1 MTVKKSGLE
10 DVLPLTPLQEGLL
23 FHALFDADAPDVY
36 TVSMTLEL
44 TGPLDPARLR
54 DAGQALLDRHANLRA
69 GFRRTAKGTTVA
81 AIPTRA
87 RLPWTAL
94 DASSVAEAERLVDE
108 DRQRRFDMAR
118 PPLLRMMLVRLG
130 PDQHRLTI
138 AHHHILLD
146 GWSAP
151 ILVRELLDLYARP
164 GSLPPATPYKAYLAW
179 LSKWDKKAAA
189 EAWQQAL
196 YGLDE
201 PTRLAPAARDETSR
215 LGEAG
220 GAGEAG
226 AGPAPV
232 GPAGVATAL
241 DEDLSARLTGLARA
255 HGLTLNTLVQAAWG
269 LLVSRTTGRD
279 DVVFGATVSGRPPQ
293 LPGVESMIGL
303 FINTVPVRVRLRADE
318 AVRDLL
324 TRLQD
329 EQAALIEHQYL
340 GLADIQRLAGHGELF
355 DTLTVFESYPADDGD
370 PVPGLSVTQIDD
382 QDATHYPLV
391 LIAEPGDRIG
401 LEIRYRADVVPS
413 ERAEEMLAR
422 LTRVLGAF
430 AADPATPVGRISLLA
445 EAERATVLGEW
456 AGSVE
461 GIPLT
466 TFPQRFAEMA
476 AKFPGNTAV
485 VLGDE
490 QVSYAELDARSARL
504 ASALAARGVGPG
516 DVVAIALP
524 RSTDLVTALVGV
536 LRSGAAYLALD
547 LDYPADRLA
556 YMIEDARPAC
566 VVTRSEVPGGLPVV
580 DVASDGDAI
589 PREPSLLD
597 AAYVIYTSGSTGK
610 PKGVVVTHEGASKL
624 LATQQRRLGL
634 DETTRSTLFAS
645 PSFDVAYWE
654 LCWALLSG
662 GTLIV
667 VPSELRA
674 PGAPLV
680 DYLTKQEVTQV
691 ALPPAV
697 LGALPPGVELPTG
710 ITLMVGTEEVPARLV
725 ERFAA
730 GRRMFNCYGPTETS
744 VNATLYQLP
753 TVVTGSVP
761 IGFPDPGQTAYVLDS
776 GLNPVP
782 PGTVGEL
789 YLGGLGLARG
799 YLNRPEL
806 TSERFVADP
815 FGRPGRRMYRTGD
828 LVRWNSAGALE
839 FVGRSDH
846 QVKIRGFRVEL
857 GEIEAVVAARPG
869 VRQAAVVLRTDNG
882 VKRIVAYVVGRDDLR
897 AEVAAV
903 LPDHMVPSAFVQLDA
918 LPVSVNGKL
927 DQKALPAPEF
937 GAGAGGR
944 RPRTPR
950 EKLLCDVFA
959 DVLGVPALGI
969 DDDFFALGGDSI
981 MSMQLVGRARAAG
994 LVLTPRQVFQQR
1006 TPARLVAVAGT
1017 VSGADAVPAALSLI
1031 TLTDADRRELAALA
1045 GDVREVLPLSPL
1057 QSGLLFHTLLD
1068 DTGPDV
1074 YTVRMVLNLSGPID
1088 ALRLRA
1094 AAQSLLNRHGN
1105 LAASFHHLSSGT
1117 AVSVVPTSAAL
1128 TWTEADVTVAPP
1140 DGSTIAPEAD
1150 PSVGAAPGRTPR
1162 AAPDTPDISVG
1173 AGLSMDADRSEGVDP
1188 FVSAARSE
1196 GVGPFVSAARSEG
1209 VDPSASADRF
1219 ESVGR
1224 LDEAAWERLLAE
1236 QGRRFDPAVGP
1247 LVRFAL
1253 ARTGPAEHRLVIT
1266 LHHLLLD
1273 GWSRGPLMA
1282 ELSALYR
1289 SAEAPSAIRPYRDY
1303 LAWLTGQDRRVAEQA
1318 WASALQGLTEP
1329 TRVAPGEGQR
1339 AALTPAVVE
1348 ATLNEERTAALTALA
1363 RSRGLTL
1370 NTVVQA
1376 AWALLLAR
1384 LTGRDDVV
1392 FGATVSG
1399 RPAQLPGVE
1408 DMIGLFINTVPVR
1421 VRLRP
1426 DEPVSTLLARL
1437 QDEQSALME
1446 HQYLSLT
1453 DIQRA
1458 AGGGELFD
1466 TLLVFENY
1474 PDNED
1479 AGDDGGL
1486 PITGTDGHDATH
1498 YPLTLI
1504 AEPGD
1509 TLRLAVE
1516 YRPDLFEAA
1525 HATRLADALRNIVD
1539 ALTSGLD
1546 APVGRIGLL
1555 PSLPAG
1561 GEGVVVPGASVLSGR
1576 DRAQGDAPIGG
1587 SFRSAGPDLS
1597 TGTLP
1602 ELLTAQAAATP
1613 DATAV
1618 IGPDGEELTYR
1629 ELDERSDRL
1638 ARVLA
1643 AAGAG
1648 PETVVAIALPRSVD
1662 LVVAIHAVEK
1672 AGAAYLP
1679 LDLDHPRAR
1688 LDAMLAD
1695 AQPVAVIA
1703 TDSTLFPGAL
1713 ITPSALSDTTP
1724 ELSDA
1729 LTVPITLV
1737 GPRNPAY
1744 VIYTSGSTGKPKGVA
1759 VEHAGI
1765 VNRLRW
1771 MQHEYGLTAGDRV
1784 LQKTPAGFDVS
1795 VWEFFWP
1802 LITGAALVV
1811 AKPDGHRDPAYLAEL
1826 IQRESVTTV
1835 HFVPSM
1841 LAAFL
1846 AEPAAAGCTS
1856 LRRVI
1861 CSGEALPTALAER
1874 FRELLPQAE
1883 LHNLYGPTEASIDVT
1898 SWPAARGTGHG
1909 TVPIGGPV
1917 WNTRVSVLDAFLRP
1931 VPAEVPGELYLSG
1944 VQLARGYR
1952 NRPDLT
1958 ADRFVAD
1965 PFGAPGER
1973 MYRTGDQV
1981 RWLEPGVLEFLGRG
1995 DGQVKIR
2002 GLRVELGE
2010 IEAALTAQPGV
2021 DTAVVLLRE
2030 DRPGVAHLVAY
2041 LIGSDPVDEESLRRV
2056 LPDHMVP
2063 TAFVRLD
2070 ALPVSVNGKLD
2081 RAALPAPDFAAASTG
2096 TAARNPR
2103 EQLLSELFAQ
2113 VLGVPSV
2120 GVDDDF
2126 FRLGGDSIVSIQLAG
2141 RARAAGLS
2149 LTLRQIFQ
2157 LRTPAALAAAAGAAF
2172 TAESGGGALVE
2183 LTDAETAEIAA
2194 LGLDV
2199 AEVLP
2204 LSPLQAGLLFHAAF
2218 DDGGLDLY
2226 TVQMVFD
2233 LPATVDPARLRS
2245 AAQALL
2251 QRHANLRASFHQLGS
2266 GRPVAVV
2273 ARGAVLPWAEVDLTA
2288 DDGDEAWQ
2296 QCLAEE
2302 GRRFD
2307 PAVAPLLRMLL
2318 ARTRGGYRLV
2328 LTHQHML
2335 LDGWSRGPL
2344 MDQLAALY
2352 AGPGDAEPVPY
2363 RDFLAWLGGQNRTAA
2378 EDAWRTALEGVAD
2391 ATRLAP
2397 ADPQREPI
2405 VPSLIEH
2412 ELPLEVSASL
2422 TALARS
2428 RGLTLNTLVQ
2438 TAWSIVLGRLTGRDD
2453 VVFGATVSGR
2463 PAQLPGVEQMIGLF
2477 INTVPVRVRIDPAE
2491 PAQALLD
2498 RVQNEQ
2504 SALLDHQYLGL
2515 ADIQRLAGV
2524 GELFDTLLI
2533 VENYPDRAEDGPDTL
2548 LSAAEAGGRDATH
2561 YPLTWVVDPGEQLRV
2576 GLEHRA
2582 DLFPAPVA
2590 TRLVA
2595 AVTAVL
2601 TAFAIDPSRPVGRLD
2616 LVVDEDRTGGNPSSP
2631 GRPSERK
2638 NAQAAERSAANA
2650 QVAERPST
2658 DAQLEQGDPTIAQIF
2673 ERQAAD
2679 SPDELAVVCGDVRWT
2694 FAELNVRANKLA
2706 RLLVARGA
2714 GPEDV
2719 VALVLPRTAD
2729 AITAILAVL
2738 KSGAAY
2744 LPIDPAY
2751 PEARRAAMIE
2761 DARPLLVVGSGGL
2774 RVDDAAVLAQ
2784 PGHNLGDDE
2793 RVRPAR
2799 AQHPAYVIYTSGST
2813 GRPKGVVVTHRN
2825 LVNLFRSHRDQL
2837 HRPAQARTGRRHLRV
2852 GHAWSF
2858 AFDASWQPQLWLLD
2872 GHALHIV
2879 TEQTQRDPELLA
2891 RQIRDEGI
2899 DFIELTPSHF
2909 AQVADAGLIRDGRC
2923 PLAVVG
2929 VGGEAIPPALWARLG
2944 SLPGTDAFNLYGP
2957 TEATVDALSARIA
2970 DAPAPVIGRAVA
2982 GARAYVLD
2990 NALRPVPTGIA
3001 GELYVAGEGLARGYL
3016 GRAGQTAERFVPDP
3030 YGPSGSRMYRT
3041 GDLVRWTEQ
3050 GQVEYLGRV
3059 DEQVKIRGYRVELGE
3074 IESVLAAQPGVAE
3087 AVVLARTDRPGVH
3100 LLAGYVVAPEDFDLD
3115 ALRASVANELPDYM
3129 VPSALI
3135 RLDRLPTLANGKI
3148 NRAALPAPSFAAA
3161 GEGRAPETDRERILG
3176 EVVAT
3181 ALGLPAV
3188 DAETDF
3194 FLLGGD
3200 SIVAMRLVGLAR
3212 AAGLRLTPRQIF
3224 AERTVERLALVATAA
3239 VPAEDRAGDGVGR
3252 FPLTPVMRWLSEV
3265 DGPTAGFNQSAVVQ
3279 VPANLGWEPLL
3290 TALQALADKHDML
3303 RARFSRRAG
3312 GDDAADGTAGWTVE
3326 VPPPGS
3332 SRATEWT
3339 TRIDVTGRN
3348 MWEAVAEQA
3357 KIAQAELDMIRV
3369 VWLDAGPS
3377 APGRLL
3383 LLIHHLAV
3391 DGVSWRVLLPELGAF
3406 WRDAAAGRTPD
3417 ITPTATSFRRWATGL
3432 AAQAVDPA
3440 RVAELPMWT
3449 EIVGKGQP
3457 LPVRR
3462 PLDPTVD
3469 VASTLLDVSLAL
3481 PVDVT
3486 EALLTRVPAA
3496 LGATINDVLLGALG
3510 VAVTRWRGGD
3520 AVLVALEGHGREEH
3534 LVAGADLSGTVGWFT
3549 NIFPVCLDTAGIDV
3563 EAGGAAVA
3571 EAVGRV
3577 RKHLASLPDNGMGYG
3592 LLRYLNPS
3600 TGPELAALPHPP
3612 IQFNYMGRFDFPEA
3626 ADWEYA
3632 PEAEAAENGAD
3643 DAMPETYELV
3653 VNAQTEDRAGGPQL
3667 TATWAWPSA
3676 VLTEDS
3682 VGRLARGWF
3691 DALQALAIHVSDN
3704 HEENR

>member
-44 TGPLDPARLR
+44 TGPLDRDRLR
-54 DAGQALLDRHANLRA
+54 EAGQALLDRHANLRA
-69 GFRRTAKGTTVA
+69 GFRRTAKGATVA

-87 RLPWTAL
+87 RLPWTEHE
-94 DASSVAEAERLVDE
+94 ASSASEAERLVEE

-151 ILVRELLDLYARP
+151 LLVKELLDLYARP

-179 LSKWDKKAAA
+179 LSKWDKKAATEAWRQALAGLAEPSRLA
-189 EAWQQAL
+189 EAGTSA
-196 YGLDE
+196 GAVVPEPVGAVLDE
-201 PTRLAPAARDETSR
+201 N
-215 LGEAG
+215 
-220 GAGEAG
+220 
-226 AGPAPV
+226 
-232 GPAGVATAL
+232 
-241 DEDLSARLTGLARA
+241 LSARLTGLARA

-269 LLVSRTTGRD
+269 LLLARTTGRD

-303 FINTVPVRVRLRADE
+303 FINTVPVRVRLRPDE
-318 AVRDLL
+318 AVCDLL
-324 TRLQD
+324 ARLQD

-370 PVPGLSVTQIDD
+370 PVPGLRVTQIDD

-401 LEIRYRADVVPS
+401 LELRHRADVVAS
-413 ERAEEMLAR
+413 GTAEALLAR
-422 LTRVLGAF
+422 LTRILEAF
-430 AADPATPVGRISLLA
+430 AADPGAPVGRISLLDD
-445 EAERATVLGEW
+445 AERATILGDW
-456 AGSVE
+456 AGTVD

-476 AKFPGNTAV
+476 AKFPGNAAV

-516 DVVAIALP
+516 DVVAVALP

-556 YMIEDARPAC
+556 YMIDDARPAC
-566 VVTRSEVPGGLPVV
+566 VVTRSSVPGGLPVV
-580 DVASDGDAI
+580 DVASAGDAI
-589 PREPSLLD
+589 PREPDRHD
-597 AAYVIYTSGSTGK
+597 AAYVIYTSGSTGR
-610 PKGVVVTHEGASKL
+610 PKGVVVTHEGAAKL

-645 PSFDVAYWE
+645 PSFDLAYWE

-667 VPSELRA
+667 VPAELRV

-680 DYLTKQEVTQV
+680 DYLTKQEITQV
-691 ALPPAV
+691 ALPPSV
-697 LGALPPGVELPTG
+697 LGALPAGVRLPLG
-710 ITLMVGTEEVPARLV
+710 ITLIAGTEEVPARLV

-730 GRRMFNCYGPTETS
+730 GRRMFNAYGPTETS
-744 VNATLYQLP
+744 VNATLYQVP
-753 TVVTGSVP
+753 AVVTGTVP

-799 YLNRPEL
+799 YLNRPGL
-806 TSERFVADP
+806 TAERFVADP
-815 FGRPGRRMYRTGD
+815 FAAPGRRMYRTGD
-828 LVRWNSAGALE
+828 LVRWNDEGALE
-839 FVGRSDH
+839 FVGRADH

-857 GEIEAVVAARPG
+857 GEIEAVVAAQPG

-882 VKRIVAYVVGRDDLR
+882 VKRIVAYVVGPDDLR
-897 AEVAAV
+897 AGVAAV
-903 LPDHMVPSAFVQLDA
+903 LPDYMVPSAFVRLDA

-927 DQKALPAPEF
+927 DRNALPAPEF

-944 RPRTPR
+944 QPRTPR

-959 DVLGVPALGI
+959 DVLGVPSLGI

-1006 TPARLVAVAGT
+1006 TPAQLVAVAGT
-1017 VSGADAVPAALSLI
+1017 VSGAEAVPAALSLV

-1068 DTGPDV
+1068 EAGPDV
-1074 YTVRMVLNLSGPID
+1074 YTVRMVLNLSGPVD
-1088 ALRLRA
+1088 GQRLRA
-1094 AAQSLLNRHGN
+1094 AAQGLLDRHGN

-1128 TWTEADVTVAPP
+1128 NWTEV
-1140 DGSTIAPEAD
+1140 
-1150 PSVGAAPGRTPR
+1150 
-1162 AAPDTPDISVG
+1162 
-1173 AGLSMDADRSEGVDP
+1173 DASSG
-1188 FVSAARSE
+1188 
-1196 GVGPFVSAARSEG
+1196 
-1209 VDPSASADRF
+1209 
-1219 ESVGR
+1219 
-1224 LDEAAWERLLAE
+1224 AAWEELLVE
-1236 QGRRFDPAVGP
+1236 QGRRFDPAAGP

-1253 ARTGPAEHRLVIT
+1253 ARTGPSEHRLVIT

-1289 SAEAPSAIRPYRDY
+1289 SPDAASTIRPYRDY

-1318 WASALQGLTEP
+1318 WAAGLQGLTEP

-1339 AALTPAVVE
+1339 AALAPSVVE
-1348 ATLNEERTAALTALA
+1348 ATLSEDRTTALTALA

-1408 DMIGLFINTVPVR
+1408 EMIGLFINTVPVR

-1426 DEPVSTLLARL
+1426 DEAVSTLLDRL

-1479 AGDDGGL
+1479 TADDGGL

-1504 AEPGD
+1504 AEPGA
-1509 TLRLAVE
+1509 TLRLALE
-1516 YRPDLFEAA
+1516 YRPDLFDAG

-1539 ALTSGLD
+1539 ALASGLD

-1555 PSLPAG
+1555 PALPEGGQGALPDLPPATLPA
-1561 GEGVVVPGASVLSGR
+1561 
-1576 DRAQGDAPIGG
+1576 
-1587 SFRSAGPDLS
+1587 
-1597 TGTLP
+1597 
-1602 ELLTAQAAATP
+1602 LLTAQAAATP
-1613 DATAV
+1613 NATAV
-1618 IGPDGEELTYR
+1618 VGPDRIALTYR

-1643 AAGAG
+1643 ASGAG
-1648 PETVVAIALPRSVD
+1648 PETVVAIALPRSAD

-1688 LDAMLAD
+1688 LGSMLAD

-1703 TDSTLFPGAL
+1703 ADATLFDVPVIDPAAADGSGRGP
-1713 ITPSALSDTTP
+1713 TPP
-1724 ELSDA
+1724 
-1729 LTVPITLV
+1729 

-1771 MQHEYGLTAGDRV
+1771 MQHEYGLAAGDRV

-1802 LITGAALVV
+1802 LVTGASLVV
-1811 AKPDGHRDPAYLAEL
+1811 ARPDGHRDPAYLADL
-1826 IQRESVTTV
+1826 IQREAVTTV
-1835 HFVPSM
+1835 HFVPAM

-1846 AEPAAAGCTS
+1846 AEPAAAECTS

-1874 FRELLPQAE
+1874 FHELLPQAG
-1883 LHNLYGPTEASIDVT
+1883 LHNLYGPTEASVDVT
-1898 SWPAARGTGHG
+1898 SWPAARGAGRG

-1931 VPAEVPGELYLSG
+1931 VPVGVPGELYLSG

-1952 NRPDLT
+1952 GRPDLT

-1981 RWLEPGVLEFLGRG
+1981 RWIEPGVLEFLGRG

-2041 LIGSDPVDEESLRRV
+2041 VIGSGPVDEDALRRV

-2063 TAFVRLD
+2063 AAFVRLD

-2096 TAARNPR
+2096 TVARNPR
-2103 EQLLSELFAQ
+2103 EQLLCDLFGE
-2113 VLGVPSV
+2113 VLGMPSV

-2172 TAESGGGALVE
+2172 TTAAGGGALVE
-2183 LTDAETAEIAA
+2183 LTDAETTEIAG

-2204 LSPLQAGLLFHAAF
+2204 LSPLQSGLLFHAAF

-2233 LPATVDPARLRS
+2233 LPATVDPARLRA

-2273 ARGAVLPWAEVDLTA
+2273 ARAAVLPWASADLSEL
-2288 DDGDEAWQ
+2288 DGPELEEAWQ
-2296 QCLAEE
+2296 LCLAEE

-2307 PAVAPLLRMLL
+2307 PAVAPLLRMMLV
-2318 ARTRGGYRLV
+2318 RTREGFRLV

-2344 MDQLAALY
+2344 MDELAALY
-2352 AGPGDAEPVPY
+2352 AGTAEREPVPY
-2363 RDFLAWLGGQNRTAA
+2363 RDFLAWLSAQDRGAA
-2378 EDAWRTALEGVAD
+2378 EEAWRDALAGVAD

-2397 ADPQREPI
+2397 ADPQREPV
-2405 VPSLIEH
+2405 VPALIEH
-2412 ELPLEVSASL
+2412 ELPLDVTAAL

-2438 TAWSIVLGRLTGRDD
+2438 AAWSIVLGRLTGRDD

-2463 PAQLPGVEQMIGLF
+2463 PAQLPGVERMIGLF

-2491 PAQALLD
+2491 PAQALLA
-2498 RVQNEQ
+2498 RVQDEQ

-2515 ADIQRLAGV
+2515 ADIQRLAGA

-2533 VENYPDRAEDGPDTL
+2533 VENYPDRDEDGPETL

-2561 YPLTWVVDPGEQLRV
+2561 YPLTWVVDPGERLRI
-2576 GLEHRA
+2576 GLEHRT

-2590 TRLVA
+2590 GRLVA

-2601 TAFAIDPSRPVGRLD
+2601 TSFAGDPSRPVGRLD
-2616 LVVDEDRTGGNPSSP
+2616 LVVGEDRTGWNPPPP
-2631 GRPSERK
+2631 G
-2638 NAQAAERSAANA
+2638 A
-2650 QVAERPST
+2650 
-2658 DAQLEQGDPTIAQIF
+2658 DGDPTVAQIF
-2673 ERQAAD
+2673 ERQAAE

-2694 FAELNVRANKLA
+2694 FAELNARANRLA

-2719 VALVLPRTAD
+2719 VALAMPRTAD

-2738 KSGAAY
+2738 KTGAAY

-2751 PEARRAAMIE
+2751 PKARRQAMIE
-2761 DARPLLVVGSGGL
+2761 DARPLLVVGVDGL
-2774 RVDDAAVLAQ
+2774 RVDDAAVTTQ

-2837 HRPAQARTGRRHLRV
+2837 HRPAQARAGRRHLRV

-2957 TEATVDALSARIA
+2957 TEATVDALAARIA

-2990 NALRPVPTGIA
+2990 NALRHVPTGIA

-3016 GRAGQTAERFVPDP
+3016 GHPGQTAERFVPDP
-3030 YGPSGSRMYRT
+3030 YGPAGSRMYRT

-3050 GQVEYLGRV
+3050 GRVEYLGRV

-3087 AVVLARTDRPGVH
+3087 AVVLARADRPGVH
-3100 LLAGYVVAPEDFDLD
+3100 LLAGYVVGAENLDLD
-3115 ALRASVANELPDYM
+3115 ALRTAIGAELPDYM

-3148 NRAALPAPSFAAA
+3148 NRAALPAPALAAA
-3161 GEGRAPETDRERILG
+3161 GEGRAPETERERALS
-3176 EVVAT
+3176 EVFAT

-3224 AERTVERLALVATAA
+3224 AERTVERLAVVATAA
-3239 VPAEDRAGDGVGR
+3239 VPAEDRAGDGVGA

-3279 VPANLGWEPLL
+3279 VPAGLGWEPLL

-3303 RARFSRRAG
+3303 RARVNP
-3312 GDDAADGTAGWTVE
+3312 DWTIE
-3326 VPPPGS
+3326 VLPMGS
-3332 SRATEWT
+3332 SRAVDWT
-3339 TRIDVTGRN
+3339 TRVDVAGRN
-3348 MWEAVAEQA
+3348 LWEAVAAQA
-3357 KIAQAELDMIRV
+3357 TIAQAALDPATGTMIRA
-3369 VWLDAGPS
+3369 VWLDAGPTM
-3377 APGRLL
+3377 PGRLL
-3383 LLIHHLAV
+3383 LLVHHLAV

-3432 AAQAVDPA
+3432 ATQALDPA

-3462 PLDPTVD
+3462 PLDPSVD
-3469 VASTLLDVSLAL
+3469 VAATLLDVSLAL

-3577 RKHLASLPDNGMGYG
+3577 REHLASLPDNGMGYG

-3600 TGPELAALPHPP
+3600 TAPELAALPHPP

-3643 DAMPETYELV
+3643 DGMPETYELV

-3676 VLTEDS
+3676 VLTAES
-3682 VGRLARGWF
+3682 VGTLARGWF
-3691 DALQALAIHVSDN
+3691 DALQALAAHVSDN